1 MRACAHARI
10 HLCGSAPLR
19 SGAAAALLGAR
30 GDGAHATSRASA
42 IPFRASAIP
51 VQASA
56 IPVRASAI
64 PVQER
69 EEMARTL
76 LAEHRSAHELQHNTM
91 LIECR
96 QTAPTMGPPMGQ
108 DPGADVGGVSPVLV
122 QMWEG

>member
-1 MRACAHARI
+1 MSSRLSACVRMPHTLVR
-10 HLCGSAPLR
+10 LGSAAAQPLC
-19 SGAAAALLGAR
+19 S
-30 GDGAHATSRASA
+30 S
-42 IPFRASAIP
+42 
-51 VQASA
+51 
-56 IPVRASAI
+56 
-64 PVQER
+64 QER

-76 LAEHRSAHELQHNTM
+76 LAEHRSTHELQHDTM